1 MLDYWGKI
9 YSECTPVAAQALC
22 WRNQDHHVLSNISS
36 PYEINKPMPERR
48 TERDERAKKKRIQL
62 SEAPRPKKLYSHTP
76 NDKEKVQ
83 TFEKAWYSDSTRSG
97 SRKSLSF
104 IMN

>member
-1 MLDYWGKI
+1 MKSI
-9 YSECTPVAAQALC
+9 
-22 WRNQDHHVLSNISS
+22 NQCQREEQREMRGL
-36 PYEINKPMPERR
+36 
-48 TERDERAKKKRIQL
+48 KKKRIQL